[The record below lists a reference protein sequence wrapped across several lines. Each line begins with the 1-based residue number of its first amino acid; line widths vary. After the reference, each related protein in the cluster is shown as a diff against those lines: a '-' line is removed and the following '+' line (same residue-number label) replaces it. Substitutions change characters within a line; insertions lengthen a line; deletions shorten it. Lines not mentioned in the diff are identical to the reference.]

1 MTICAF
7 CQDHFFL
14 DATWKSKA
22 HHTDAS
28 TWIASVASSCTICC
42 LLLTQVK
49 AAVSQ
54 RVHAEEALRLK
65 TVTDADLLQHLAKY
79 LPFYNVTLQEAAARK
94 QDRLLFTQRGYGA
107 SEDDANAIIAPE
119 PWGDLSAM
127 SLASQTFLVY
137 SADNEDPPRKLS
149 DATDI
154 DLTLPQIQNWFKQ
167 CKAEHKY
174 CRPLWDPP
182 EAVQG
187 EQKSRKTPSRLLDVG
202 IPGTSGEMGVNDADV
217 GATAAD
223 GVAIDLDYTLSICES
238 DSIRLVETISG
249 VNYHPYATLSHCW
262 GKVAALRMLE
272 SNHEEFLLDI
282 KLSSLSRT
290 FQDAIAV
297 TRSLRI
303 RYLWIDSLC
312 IMQDSKEDWHNEA
325 ACMKDVYNNSCCNL
339 AAANSENG
347 TEGFFRHRRATAV
360 PPSITRVKFA
370 GKDLKAKVVRSDF
383 WSGEL
388 LAEPLYRR
396 AWVVQ
401 ERLLAPRTL
410 HFGKNQVFW
419 QCLST
424 TACESMPGGVPRAI
438 GDAGREEL
446 QWRQLVMRTQQPN
459 RLVPREQAELQRVWK
474 AAVENYT
481 RCQLTKGTDK
491 LVALA
496 GIAAVVGRVSG
507 EKYIAGMWQTE
518 LIQQLSWRVVGCR
531 GSDGSPSKRQQ
542 PGDYRGPSW
551 AWASVD
557 GCIEVPPRVWQR
569 RDYTLQIVKDPQPG
583 LVEENAPYGQLKDGC
598 EKEGCLVV
606 RGQMYEMEFCAVDS
620 VSSDYVW
627 TGSLSGGST
636 GTWCRLY
643 PDEPLTRQP
652 GSTPPGPAK
661 DAATHDGAQATQTG
675 GSRSGLAKATSP
687 EDEESVQTREAQYPI
702 LMLTYTADAKTV
714 AGLKGTSGY
723 GLALRRHED
732 GASFCRV
739 GLVEFRSVSKAQWG
753 RIQSLPVHVPY
764 TQDIVLL

>member
-7 CQDHFFL
+7 CQDHLFL

-28 TWIASVASSCTICC
+28 TWTGSIATSCTICC
-42 LLLTQVK
+42 LLLTHVK
-49 AAVSQ
+49 TAVSQ
-54 RVHAEEALRLK
+54 RVHADEALRLK
-65 TVTDADLLQHLAKY
+65 TVSDADLLRDLAKY
-79 LPFYNVTLQEAAARK
+79 LPLYNVTLQEAAARK
-94 QDRLLFTQRGYGA
+94 QYVLLFTQHGDGA
-107 SEDDANAIIAPE
+107 GGRVPSATIAPT

-127 SLASQTFLVY
+127 SLTSQTFLVY
-137 SADNEDPPRKLS
+137 SADS
-149 DATDI
+149 THGCGWW
-154 DLTLPQIQNWFKQ
+154 IQRWFEQ
-167 CKAEHKY
+167 CKAEHKH

-182 EAVQG
+182 KAAKG

-202 IPGTSGEMGVNDADV
+202 SPGTGGEVGVNGAAA
-217 GATAAD
+217 GATASD
-223 GVAIDLDYTLSICES
+223 GVAIDLDFTLRIYES
-238 DSIRLVETISG
+238 DSIRLVETKPG
-249 VNYHPYATLSHCW
+249 VKYHPYATLSHCW

-272 SNHEEFLLDI
+272 SNHEEFLLGI

-339 AAANSENG
+339 AAANSEN
-347 TEGFFRHRRATAV
+347 
-360 PPSITRVKFA
+360 
-370 GKDLKAKVVRSDF
+370 
-383 WSGEL
+383 
-388 LAEPLYRR
+388 
-396 AWVVQ
+396 

-419 QCLST
+419 QCLTT

-459 RLVPREQAELQRVWK
+459 KLVPREQAELQRVWK

-496 GIAAVVGRVSG
+496 GIAAVVGGVSG
-507 EKYIAGMWQTE
+507 EKCIAGMWQTE

-531 GSDGSPSKRQQ
+531 ASDGSPSKRQE
-542 PGDYRGPSW
+542 PGDYRSPSW

-569 RDYTLQIVKDPQPG
+569 RDYTLQVVKDPQLG

-606 RGQMYEMEFCAVDS
+606 RGQMYEMEFSPVDD

-627 TGSLSGGST
+627 TGSLSGVSS
-636 GTWCRLY
+636 GTWCSLY
-643 PDEPLTRQP
+643 PDEPLAPQP
-652 GSTPPGPAK
+652 GTSRSESAK
-661 DAATHDGAQATQTG
+661 DAAGHESQAPRPD
-675 GSRSGLAKATSP
+675 GSRSDPANDATGREDAK
-687 EDEESVQTREAQYPI
+687 SVETLKVKYPV
-702 LMLTYTADAKTV
+702 LMLGYTSDAKTI
-714 AGLKGTSGY
+714 KGEKGVPGY

-732 GASFCRV
+732 GTSFCRV
-739 GLVEFRSVSKAQWG
+739 GLVEFRSVSKRQWQQ
-753 RIQSLPVHVPY
+753 IQSLPVHVPS
-764 TQDIVLL
+764 TEDIVLL

>member
-7 CQDHFFL
+7 CQDHLFL

-28 TWIASVASSCTICC
+28 SWTGSIATSCTICC
-42 LLLTQVK
+42 LLLTHVK
-49 AAVSQ
+49 TAVSQ
-54 RVHAEEALRLK
+54 RVHADEALRLK
-65 TVTDADLLQHLAKY
+65 TVPDADLLRDLAKY
-79 LPFYNVTLQEAAARK
+79 LPLYNVTLQEAAARK
-94 QDRLLFTQRGYGA
+94 QYVLLFTQYGDGA
-107 SEDDANAIIAPE
+107 GGHVPSTTIAPA
-119 PWGDLSAM
+119 PWGDLSAL
-127 SLASQTFLVY
+127 SLTSQTFLVY
-137 SADNEDPPRKLS
+137 SADSTHGCGRW
-149 DATDI
+149 
-154 DLTLPQIQNWFKQ
+154 IQRWFEQ
-167 CKAEHKY
+167 CKAEHKH

-182 EAVQG
+182 KAAKG
-187 EQKSRKTPSRLLDVG
+187 EQKSRNTPSRLLDVG
-202 IPGTSGEMGVNDADV
+202 IPGTSGEVGFNGAAA

-223 GVAIDLDYTLSICES
+223 GVAIHLDFTLSICES
-238 DSIRLVETISG
+238 DSIRLVETKTG
-249 VNYHPYATLSHCW
+249 VKYHPYATLSHCW

-272 SNHEEFLLDI
+272 SNHEEFLLGI

-297 TRSLRI
+297 TRALRI

-347 TEGFFRHRRATAV
+347 TEGFFRRRQATAV
-360 PPSITRVKFA
+360 PPSTTRVKFA
-370 GKDLKAKVVRSDF
+370 GQDVKAKIIRSDF

-459 RLVPREQAELQRVWK
+459 KLVPREQAELQRVWK

-496 GIAAVVGRVSG
+496 GIAAVVGGVSG

-518 LIQQLSWRVVGCR
+518 LIQQLNWRVVGCR
-531 GSDGSPSKRQQ
+531 ASDGSPSKRQQ

-551 AWASVD
+551 SWASVD

-569 RDYTLQIVKDPQPG
+569 RDYTLQIVKDPQLG

-606 RGQMYEMEFCAVDS
+606 RGQMYEMEFSPVDS
-620 VSSDYVW
+620 ASSDYVW
-627 TGSLSGGST
+627 TGSLSGDSS

-643 PDEPLTRQP
+643 PDEPLAPQSGTTEP
-652 GSTPPGPAK
+652 AGSTSSHVDAGSAK
-661 DAATHDGAQATQTG
+661 TLKVKYT
-675 GSRSGLAKATSP
+675 
-687 EDEESVQTREAQYPI
+687 I

-753 RIQSLPVHVPY
+753 RIQSLPLHVPC
-764 TQDIVLL
+764 TEDILLL